1 MNLIRHRDRN
11 LAHGLTAV
19 GILAALAVGVPVAL
33 IRLGRALLDNANPFH
48 GATPPWTWHTTD
60 IGRVFGRALDSETI
74 LTTISRLGL
83 VLAWTAL
90 AVVLVSVVGEVRSL
104 RRHGVPLPHRVGF
117 GWSQAIARR
126 LAAGLLALSTV
137 LPAHHASAAPLTTRT
152 VVTQTVT
159 ASAPA
164 VSVPVVAPQS
174 AWTSHTVGKGDSL
187 YGIAGRLAGGDPVR
201 AREIAQ
207 QILDRNLGCTM
218 NDGHTFTTPGII
230 NTGWQLDTPSPTAAD
245 TYVVVEGDN
254 YWDIARHHHNQA
266 TTPTDD
272 DIATETATLMEANVE
287 QLGGRSPA
295 SMLYPGDIL
304 TIPNHDLQPPFVE
317 PPTVEVQVAPTV
329 TPMPTTSPTTLPPPA
344 TTPPP
349 VTTTK
354 PLSTTFT
361 TQASNTTVTPQ
372 PSTEASDRRIEQV
385 DTTAPNP
392 WRNLAIA
399 SLFATGI
406 TATIIR
412 LRRRRLAQRKPGHRL
427 TTATA
432 TVAATETVMRAEAK
446 PDRITALHHLLAGL
460 PGHGKLDGQQ
470 PLIRAVQHNDD
481 GVELLWNEPQARPPK
496 PWATT
501 DGGWS
506 WRTPWPTNPPAAVR
520 VAPILPALV
529 PLGKRPDGSELLLDL
544 EAAGSLTIEGTPEHT
559 TAFIRQL
566 VLSLAASPLADNL
579 DLMTIDLA
587 IPGSEHLERIRTT
600 TTETATGWLTART
613 TETAAALA
621 KAKVPSTFAARLL
634 GRHHDEWE
642 PLIVATATTNDH
654 ADQLAAVAASG
665 SGAVVITTASSLAGE
680 RIILHSDDSAVW
692 VGPNVT
698 FAPSLLPIDAAE
710 DLAELLDH
718 AENAEEHL
726 VLHDKPHTVEPEDD
740 RPIDGAEC
748 EEGYDVLVRVIG
760 EVDVQGCNKHLTDAE
775 IELLALLA
783 TLRPDGPINI
793 DRLATLLAHDEW
805 KTPKIRSI
813 QARISHLR
821 GKLGTASDGTPLL
834 PDSRAATGNAGR
846 YLLSPRIVTDIDLL
860 DRAYQHAQTLPSS
873 EAIQV
878 LNDVLK
884 MVRGKPY
891 TARAGYTWAYDEH
904 AATRAEQAIGDVASS
919 LIELLA
925 ETGNTKAAHAAADRA
940 SKAFDD
946 PAGELPFRRI
956 EHETHGVDPSDLS
969 DDRGAFYSA
978 RLAAYIDQ
986 HDPTGEEHFDIA
998 PEPSRT

>member
-1 MNLIRHRDRN
+1 MNLIRRRDRN
-11 LAHGLTAV
+11 LAHGLTALTL
-19 GILAALAVGVPVAL
+19 ITALVFGVPALL
-33 IRLGRALLDNANPFH
+33 IRLGRALLDSANPFH
-48 GATPPWTWHTTD
+48 GATPPWAWRTSD

-74 LTTISRLGL
+74 LTTISRCGL
-83 VLAWTAL
+83 TLAWTAL

-126 LAAGLLALSTV
+126 LAAGLLALSTM
-137 LPAHHASAAPLTTRT
+137 LPAHHATAAPLTTRT
-152 VVTQTVT
+152 VVTQTVKT
-159 ASAPA
+159 SAPA
-164 VSVPVVAPQS
+164 VSVPVVESQS
-174 AWTSHTVGKGDSL
+174 VWTSHTVGKGDSL
-187 YGIAGRLAGGDPVR
+187 YSIAGRLAGGDPVR

-207 QILDRNLGCTM
+207 QILDRNLGRTM
-218 NDGHTFTTPGII
+218 NDGHTFATPGII
-230 NTGWQLDTPSPTAAD
+230 NTGWQLDTPSPTAGD
-245 TYVVVEGDN
+245 TYLVVEGDN

-266 TTPTDD
+266 TTPSDEE
-272 DIATETATLMEANVE
+272 IATETAALMDANVE
-287 QLGGRSPA
+287 QLGGRSPV

-304 TIPNHDLQPPFVE
+304 NLPNHDPQPPVE
-317 PPTVEVQVAPTV
+317 PPTDEVPTAPTV
-329 TPMPTTSPTTLPPPA
+329 APLPTTLPPPA
-344 TTPPP
+344 TTLPP
-349 VTTTK
+349 VTTTT
-354 PLSTTFT
+354 PLPTTTAVAKMSTIVE
-361 TQASNTTVTPQ
+361 A
-372 PSTEASDRRIEQV
+372 STEAADRSIEQV
-385 DTTAPNP
+385 DTAASNP

-406 TATIIR
+406 TATVVR

-427 TTATA
+427 TTATPD
-432 TVAATETVMRAEAK
+432 VAATETVMRAEAQ

-460 PGHGKLDGQQ
+460 TGHGKLDGQQ

-496 PWATT
+496 PWMTT

-506 WRTPWPTNPPAAVR
+506 WRAPWPTNPPANVR
-520 VAPILPALV
+520 YAPILPALV

-544 EAAGSLTIEGTPEHT
+544 EAAGTLAIEGTPEHT
-559 TAFIRQL
+559 TTFIRQL
-566 VLSLAASPLADNL
+566 VVSLAASPLAENL
-579 DLMTIDLA
+579 DLITIDLD
-587 IPGSEHLERIRTT
+587 IPGSAHLERIRTT
-600 TTETATGWLTART
+600 TPETATEWLTART

-634 GRHHDEWE
+634 ARHHDEWE
-642 PLIVATATTNDH
+642 PLIVATATTNNH
-654 ADQLAAVAASG
+654 TGQLTVAAASG
-665 SGAVVITTASSLAGE
+665 SGTIVITTAPGVAGE
-680 RIILHSDDSAVW
+680 HIFVHSADSALW

-698 FAPSLLPIDAAE
+698 FTPSLLPIDAAE

-726 VLHDKPHTVEPEDD
+726 VLHDAPHTVEHDD
-740 RPIDGAEC
+740 DLTINGAEF

-760 EVDVQGCNKHLTDAE
+760 EVDIQGCDEHLTDAE

-783 TLRPDGPINI
+783 SLRPDGPINI

-846 YLLSPRIVTDIDLL
+846 YLLSPRVVTDIDLL
-860 DRAYQHAQTLPSS
+860 DRAYQQAQTLPSS
-873 EAIQV
+873 EAVQV
-878 LNDVLK
+878 LSEALN

-904 AATRAEQAIGDVASS
+904 AATRAEQAIGDVATS

-925 ETGNTKAAHAAADRA
+925 ETGDTKAAHSAADRA
-940 SKAFDD
+940 SRAFDD

-956 EHETHGVDPSDLS
+956 EQRALTRSTDVSNE
-969 DDRGAFYSA
+969 RGASYSA
-978 RLAAYIDQ
+978 RLAAFIDQ
-986 HDPTGEEHFDIA
+986 YDPTGEDHYDIT

>member
-1 MNLIRHRDRN
+1 MNLIRRRDRN
-11 LAHGLTAV
+11 LAHGLTALTL
-19 GILAALAVGVPVAL
+19 ITALAVGVPAL
-33 IRLGRALLDNANPFH
+33 LMRLGRALLDSANPFH
-48 GATPPWTWHTTD
+48 GATSPWTWHTTD

-74 LTTISRLGL
+74 LTTISRTGL
-83 VLAWTAL
+83 TLAWVAL
-90 AVVLVSVVGEVRSL
+90 VVVLVSLVGEVRSL

-126 LAAGLLALSTV
+126 LAAGLLTLSTM
-137 LPAHHASAAPLTTRT
+137 LPAHHATAAPLATRT
-152 VVTQTVT
+152 VAIQTIPT
-159 ASAPA
+159 SAPA
-164 VSVPVVAPQS
+164 ASVPVVESQS
-174 AWTSHTVGKGDSL
+174 VWTSHTVGKGDSL
-187 YGIAGRLAGGDPVR
+187 YSIAGRLAGGDPVR

-207 QILDRNLGCTM
+207 QILDRNLGRTM
-218 NDGHTFTTPGII
+218 NDGHTFATPGII
-230 NTGWQLDTPSPTAAD
+230 NTGWQLDTPSPTAGD

-254 YWDIARHHHNQA
+254 YWDIARHHHDQA
-266 TTPTDD
+266 TTPTDEE
-272 DIATETATLMEANVE
+272 IATETAALMDANVE
-287 QLGGRSPA
+287 ELGGRAPA

-304 TIPNHDLQPPFVE
+304 NLPNHDLRPPPPVE
-317 PPTVEVQVAPTV
+317 LPKVEEPAAPTV
-329 TPMPTTSPTTLPPPA
+329 APMPTTLPPPA
-344 TTPPP
+344 TTLPP
-349 VTTTK
+349 VTTTT
-354 PLSTTFT
+354 PLPTTTAVAKTSTIVE
-361 TQASNTTVTPQ
+361 A
-372 PSTEASDRRIEQV
+372 STEAADRSIEQV
-385 DTTAPNP
+385 DTAAPNP

-460 PGHGKLDGQQ
+460 TSHGKLDGQQ

-481 GVELLWNEPQARPPK
+481 GVELLWNEPQARPSK
-496 PWATT
+496 PWSTT

-506 WRTPWPTNPPAAVR
+506 WRTPWPTNPAANVR
-520 VAPILPALV
+520 LAPILPALV

-587 IPGSEHLERIRTT
+587 IPGSEHLERIRSTT
-600 TTETATGWLTART
+600 AETATGWLTART

-654 ADQLAAVAASG
+654 ADQIAAVAASG
-665 SGAVVITTASSLAGE
+665 SGAVVITTAPSLAGE

-692 VGPNVT
+692 VGPNVIFT
-698 FAPSLLPIDAAE
+698 PSLLPIDAAE
-710 DLAELLDH
+710 NLAELLDH

-726 VLHDKPHTVEPEDD
+726 VLHDVPPTVEHDD
-740 RPIDGAEC
+740 DHTINGAEF
-748 EEGYDVLVRVIG
+748 EEGYEVLVRVIG
-760 EVDVQGCNKHLTDAE
+760 EVDIQGCDEHLTDAE

-783 TLRPDGPINI
+783 SLRPDGPINI

-846 YLLSPRIVTDIDLL
+846 YLLSSRVVTDIDLL
-860 DRAYQHAQTLPSS
+860 DRAYQQAQTLPSS

-878 LNDVLK
+878 LNDALH

-904 AATRAEQAIGDVASS
+904 AATRAEQAVGDVASR

-925 ETGNTKAAHAAADRA
+925 ETGNTKAAHAAANQA

-956 EHETHGVDPSDLS
+956 EHETFRNDPTDITNE
-969 DDRGAFYSA
+969 RGATYSA
-978 RLAAYIDQ
+978 KLAAFIDQ
-986 HDPTGEEHFDIA
+986 HDPDGEDYFNIP

>member
-11 LAHGLTAV
+11 LAHGLTA
-19 GILAALAVGVPVAL
+19 LTLLTALAIGMPAL
-33 IRLGRALLDNANPFH
+33 LMRLGRALLDSANPFH
-48 GATPPWTWHTTD
+48 GATPPWAWHTSD
-60 IGRVFGRALDSETI
+60 IRRVFGRALDSETI

-83 VLAWTAL
+83 TLAWSAL

-126 LAAGLLALSTV
+126 LAAGLLALSTM
-137 LPAHHASAAPLTTRT
+137 LPAHHATAAPLAART

-159 ASAPA
+159 TSAPA
-164 VSVPVVAPQS
+164 VSVPVVEPQLV
-174 AWTSHTVGKGDSL
+174 WTSHTVAKGDSL
-187 YGIAGRLAGGDPVR
+187 YSIAGRLAVGDAVR

-207 QILDRNLGCTM
+207 QILDRNLGRTM
-218 NDGHTFTTPGII
+218 NDGQTFTTPGII
-230 NTGWQLDTPSPTAAD
+230 NTGWQLDTPSPIAGDA
-245 TYVVVEGDN
+245 YVVVEGDS
-254 YWDIARHHHNQA
+254 YWDIARHHHDQA
-266 TTPTDD
+266 TTPTDEE
-272 DIATETATLMEANVE
+272 IATETAALMEANVE

-295 SMLYPGDIL
+295 SILYPGDTL
-304 TIPNHDLQPPFVE
+304 TLPNHDLQQQPPPDE
-317 PPTVEVQVAPTV
+317 PPKVEVPVE
-329 TPMPTTSPTTLPPPA
+329 TSVSPLPTTLPPPA
-344 TTPPP
+344 TTLPP
-349 VTTTK
+349 VTTTA
-354 PLSTTFT
+354 PLLTTFT
-361 TQASNTTVTPQ
+361 TQAPNTTAMPQ
-372 PSTEASDRRIEQV
+372 PTTESSDRSIEQL
-385 DTTAPNP
+385 DTAAPNP
-392 WRNLAIA
+392 WRDLAIA

-406 TATIIR
+406 TATIVR

-427 TTATA
+427 TTATRE
-432 TVAATETVMRAEAK
+432 VAATETVMRAEAK
-446 PDRITALHHLLAGL
+446 PDRIAALHHLLAGL
-460 PGHGKLDGQQ
+460 TGHGKLDGKQ

-496 PWATT
+496 PWTTT

-506 WRTPWPTNPPAAVR
+506 WRTPWPTTPPANVR
-520 VAPILPALV
+520 LTPILPALV

-544 EAAGSLTIEGTPEHT
+544 ESAGSLAIEGNPEHI

-566 VLSLAASPLADNL
+566 VVSLAASQLADNI
-579 DLMTIDLA
+579 DLMTIDLDV
-587 IPGSEHLERIRTT
+587 PGREHLERIRTT
-600 TTETATGWLTART
+600 TAETATQWLTARS

-634 GRHHDEWE
+634 GRRHDEWE
-642 PLIVATATTNDH
+642 PLIVATATNSNY
-654 ADQLAAVAASG
+654 ADQLVAAATSG
-665 SGAVVITTASSLAGE
+665 SGTIVITTGPTPVGE
-680 RIILHSDDSAVW
+680 HIVLHSADSAVW

-698 FAPSLLPIDAAE
+698 FTPSLLPIDAAE

-726 VLHDKPHTVEPEDD
+726 VLHDAAHAVAYDD
-740 RPIDGAEC
+740 DVTINGADDA
-748 EEGYDVLVRVIG
+748 EGYDVLVRVIG
-760 EVDVQGCNKHLTDAE
+760 EVDVQGCNEHLTDAE

-783 TLRPDGPINI
+783 SLRPDGPINI

-860 DRAYQHAQTLPSS
+860 DRAYQHAQSLPSS
-873 EAIQV
+873 EAIHI
-878 LNDVLK
+878 LNEALN

-891 TARAGYTWAYDEH
+891 TARVGYTWAYDEH

-925 ETGNTKAAHAAADRA
+925 ETGNTKAAHAAAARA

-946 PAGELPFRRI
+946 PAGELPFRRV
-956 EHETHGVDPSDLS
+956 EHMGTDPADITSE
-969 DDRGAFYSA
+969 RGATYSA
-978 RLAAYIDQ
+978 RLTAFIDQ
-986 HDPTGEEHFDIA
+986 HDPTGDDQFKITA
-998 PEPSRT
+998 EPSRT

>member
-11 LAHGLTAV
+11 LAHGLTA
-19 GILAALAVGVPVAL
+19 LTLLTALVIGVPAL
-33 IRLGRALLDNANPFH
+33 LMRLGRALLDSGNPFH
-48 GATPPWTWHTTD
+48 GATPPWTWHTSD
-60 IGRVFGRALDSETI
+60 IRRVVDRAVDSETI

-83 VLAWTAL
+83 TLAWSAL

-104 RRHGVPLPHRVGF
+104 HRHGVPLPHRVGF
-117 GWSQAIARR
+117 GCSQAIARR
-126 LAAGLLALSTV
+126 LAAGLLALSTT
-137 LPAHHASAAPLTTRT
+137 LPAHHASAAPLATRT

-164 VSVPVVAPQS
+164 ASVPVVETQS
-174 AWTSHTVGKGDSL
+174 VWTRHTVAKGDSL
-187 YGIAGRLAGGDPVR
+187 YSIAGRLAGGDPVR

-207 QILDRNLGCTM
+207 QILDRNLGRTM
-218 NDGHTFTTPGII
+218 NDGRTFTTPGII
-230 NTGWQLDTPSPTAAD
+230 NTGWQLDTPNPTAGD

-254 YWDIARHHHNQA
+254 YWDIARHHHDQA
-266 TTPTDD
+266 TTPTDEE
-272 DIATETATLMEANVE
+272 IATETAALMDANDE
-287 QLGGRSPA
+287 QLGGRAPA

-304 TIPNHDLQPPFVE
+304 NLPNHDLRPPLPVE
-317 PPTVEVQVAPTV
+317 LLPVDEPAAPNVAL
-329 TPMPTTSPTTLPPPA
+329 MPTTLPPPA
-344 TTPPP
+344 TTLPP
-349 VTTTK
+349 VTTTT
-354 PLSTTFT
+354 PLSTTT
-361 TQASNTTVTPQ
+361 GVAKTSTIVEA
-372 PSTEASDRRIEQV
+372 STEAADRSIEQV
-385 DTTAPNP
+385 DTAAPNP

-427 TTATA
+427 ATGTA
-432 TVAATETVMRAEAK
+432 TVATTETVMRAEAK

-460 PGHGKLDGQQ
+460 TGHGKLDGKQ
-470 PLIRAVQHNDD
+470 PLIRAVQHNDG

-496 PWATT
+496 PWTTT

-506 WRTPWPTNPPAAVR
+506 WRTPWPTTPPANVR
-520 VAPILPALV
+520 LAPILPALV

-559 TAFIRQL
+559 IAFIRQL
-566 VLSLAASPLADNL
+566 VMSLAASPLADNI
-579 DLMTIDLA
+579 DLMTIDLDV
-587 IPGSEHLERIRTT
+587 PGSGHLERIRTT
-600 TTETATGWLTART
+600 TGATATEWLTART
-613 TETAAALA
+613 AETAVALT

-642 PLIVATATTNDH
+642 PLIVATAATNNH
-654 ADQLAAVAASG
+654 ADQLTAAATPG
-665 SGAVVITTASSLAGE
+665 NGTIVITVAPGVAGE
-680 RIILHSDDSAVW
+680 HIVFHSADSAVW

-698 FAPSLLPIDAAE
+698 FTPSLLPIDAAQ
-710 DLAELLDH
+710 DLAELMEH

-726 VLHDKPHTVEPEDD
+726 VLHDAPHT
-740 RPIDGAEC
+740 AEHDYDTTINGVDF
-748 EEGYDVLVRVIG
+748 EQGYDVLVRVIG
-760 EVDVQGCNKHLTDAE
+760 EVDVQGCNEHLTDAE

-783 TLRPDGPINI
+783 SLRPDGPINI

-821 GKLGTASDGTPLL
+821 GKLGTANDGTPLL

-860 DRAYQHAQTLPSS
+860 DRAYQQAQTLPSS
-873 EAIQV
+873 EAVQV
-878 LNDVLK
+878 LNDALH

-904 AATRAEQAIGDVASS
+904 AATRAEQAIGDLASR

-925 ETGNTKAAHAAADRA
+925 ETGNTKAVHAAADRA

-956 EHETHGVDPSDLS
+956 EHNAVRADPTGIPNN
-969 DDRGAFYSA
+969 RGATYSA
-978 RLAAYIDQ
+978 KLAAFIDQ
-986 HDPTGEEHFDIA
+986 HDPTGEDHFNSS

>member
-11 LAHGLTAV
+11 LTHGLTA
-19 GILAALAVGVPVAL
+19 LTLLMSLAVGVPALL
-33 IRLGRALLDNANPFH
+33 IRLGRALLDSANPFH
-48 GATPPWTWHTTD
+48 GATPPWTWHASD

-74 LTTISRLGL
+74 LTTISRVGL
-83 VLAWTAL
+83 ILAWIAL

-104 RRHGVPLPHRVGF
+104 RRHGVSLPHRVGF

-126 LAAGLLALSTV
+126 LAAGVLALSTV
-137 LPAHHASAAPLTTRT
+137 LPAHHATAAPLATRT
-152 VVTQTVT
+152 VLTQTVGNT
-159 ASAPA
+159 PA
-164 VSVPVVAPQS
+164 VSVPVVEAQS
-174 AWTSHTVGKGDSL
+174 VWTSHTVAKGDSL
-187 YGIAGRLAGGDPVR
+187 YSIAGGLAGGDPVR

-207 QILDRNLGCTM
+207 QILDRNLGRTM

-230 NTGWQLDTPSPTAAD
+230 NTGWQLDTPSPIAAD
-245 TYVVVEGDN
+245 TYVVAEGDN

-266 TTPTDD
+266 TTPTDEEV
-272 DIATETATLMEANVE
+272 ATETEKLMEANVE
-287 QLGGRSPA
+287 QLGGRAPA

-304 TIPNHDLQPPFVE
+304 TLPNHDLQPPPVE
-317 PPTVEVQVAPTV
+317 PVIVEVPAARSVAPL
-329 TPMPTTSPTTLPPPA
+329 PRTSPMTLPPPA
-344 TTPPP
+344 RTLPATTTPLP
-349 VTTTK
+349 TTTAVA
-354 PLSTTFT
+354 TTRT
-361 TQASNTTVTPQ
+361 TAEV
-372 PSTEASDRRIEQV
+372 STEVSERAVEQV
-385 DTTAPNP
+385 DTAAPNP

-427 TTATA
+427 ATATA

-446 PDRITALHHLLAGL
+446 PDRITALHNLLAGL
-460 PGHGKLDGQQ
+460 TGHGKLDGKQ
-470 PLIRAVQHNDD
+470 PLVRAVQHNDD
-481 GVELLWNEPQARPPK
+481 GIELLWNEPQARPPK
-496 PWATT
+496 PWTTT

-506 WRTPWPTNPPAAVR
+506 WRTPWPTNPPANVR
-520 VAPILPALV
+520 LAPILPALV
-529 PLGKRPDGSELLLDL
+529 PLGKRPDGSEFLLDL
-544 EAAGSLTIEGTPEHT
+544 EAAGSLAIEGNPEQI

-566 VLSLAASPLADNL
+566 VVSLAASPLADNL
-579 DLMTIDLA
+579 DLITIDLD
-587 IPGSEHLERIRTT
+587 IPGSAHLERIRTT
-600 TTETATGWLTART
+600 TPETATEWLTART

-634 GRHHDEWE
+634 ARHHDEWE
-642 PLIVATATTNDH
+642 PLIVATATTNNH
-654 ADQLAAVAASG
+654 TDQFTAAATPG
-665 SGAVVITTASSLAGE
+665 SGTIVITAAPGVAGE
-680 RIILHSDDSAVW
+680 HIIVHSADSALW

-698 FAPSLLPIDAAE
+698 FTPSLLPIDAAE
-710 DLAELLDH
+710 DLAELMDH

-726 VLHDKPHTVEPEDD
+726 VLHDAPHTVEHDD
-740 RPIDGAEC
+740 DFTINGAEF

-760 EVDVQGCNKHLTDAE
+760 EVDIQGCDEHLTDAE

-783 TLRPDGPINI
+783 SLRPDGPINI

-846 YLLSPRIVTDIDLL
+846 YLLSPRVVTDIDLL

-878 LNDVLK
+878 LNDALNR
-884 MVRGKPY
+884 VRGKPY

-956 EHETHGVDPSDLS
+956 EHRALS
-969 DDRGAFYSA
+969 TDQPEITNDRGATYSA
-978 RLAAYIDQ
+978 KLAAFIDQ
-986 HDPTGEEHFDIA
+986 HDPTGENHFNIT

>member
-11 LAHGLTAV
+11 LAHGLTALTLLTT
-19 GILAALAVGVPVAL
+19 LAIGAPAVL
-33 IRLGRALLDNANPFH
+33 LRLGRALLDSANPFH

-74 LTTISRLGL
+74 LTTISRIGL
-83 VLAWTAL
+83 TLAWTAL

-126 LAAGLLALSTV
+126 LAAGLLALSTI
-137 LPAHHASAAPLTTRT
+137 LPAHHATAAPLTTRT

-159 ASAPA
+159 TSAPD
-164 VSVPVVAPQS
+164 VSVPVVETQS
-174 AWTSHTVGKGDSL
+174 VWRTHAVGKGDSL

-207 QILDRNLGCTM
+207 QILDRNLGRTM

-230 NTGWQLDTPSPTAAD
+230 NTGWQLETPSPTAGD

-254 YWDIARHHHNQA
+254 YWDIARHHHDQA
-266 TTPTDD
+266 TMPTDEE
-272 DIATETATLMEANVE
+272 IATETAALMDANVE
-287 QLGGRSPA
+287 QLGGRSPV

-304 TIPNHDLQPPFVE
+304 TLPNHDPQPPVE
-317 PPTVEVQVAPTV
+317 PPTDVVRTAPTIA
-329 TPMPTTSPTTLPPPA
+329 PLPTTLPPPA
-344 TTPPP
+344 TTLPP
-349 VTTTK
+349 VTTTT
-354 PLSTTFT
+354 PLPTTYT
-361 TQASNTTVTPQ
+361 TQASTTTAMPQ
-372 PSTEASDRRIEQV
+372 PTTEASDRSIEQV
-385 DTTAPNP
+385 DTAASNP

-412 LRRRRLAQRKPGHRL
+412 LRRRRLAQRKLGHRL

-432 TVAATETVMRAEAK
+432 TVAVTETVMRAEAK
-446 PDRITALHHLLAGL
+446 PDRINALHNLLAGL
-460 PGHGKLDGQQ
+460 TGHGKLDGHQ

-481 GVELLWNEPQARPPK
+481 GVELLWNEPQARPSK
-496 PWATT
+496 PWTTT

-506 WRTPWPTNPPAAVR
+506 WRTPWPTTPPANVR
-520 VAPILPALV
+520 LAPILPALV
-529 PLGKRPDGSELLLDL
+529 PLGKRPDGSELILDL
-544 EAAGSLTIEGTPEHT
+544 EAAGSLSIEGTPEDT

-566 VLSLAASPLADNL
+566 VVSLAASPLADNL
-579 DLMTIDLA
+579 DLMTIDLDV
-587 IPGSEHLERIRTT
+587 PGSEHLEHIRTT
-600 TTETATGWLTART
+600 TAETATQWLTARS

-634 GRHHDEWE
+634 GRRHDEWE
-642 PLIVATATTNDH
+642 PLIVATATTHNH
-654 ADQLAAVAASG
+654 ADRLAAAATSG
-665 SGAVVITTASSLAGE
+665 SGTIVITTAPNPVGE
-680 RIILHSDDSAVW
+680 HIILHSADGAVW

-698 FAPSLLPIDAAE
+698 FTPSLLPIDAAE

-726 VLHDKPHTVEPEDD
+726 VLHDAAHAVAYDD
-740 RPIDGAEC
+740 DVTINGAEF
-748 EEGYDVLVRVIG
+748 EAGYDVLVRVIG
-760 EVDVQGCNKHLTDAE
+760 EVDVQGCNEHLTDAE

-783 TLRPDGPINI
+783 SLRPDGPINI

-805 KTPKIRSI
+805 NTPKIRSI

-821 GKLGTASDGTPLL
+821 GKLGTAADGTPLL
-834 PDSRAATGNAGR
+834 PDSRAATGNPGR
-846 YLLSPRIVTDIDLL
+846 YLLSPRVVTDIDLL
-860 DRAYQHAQTLPSS
+860 DDAYQHAQSLPSS
-873 EAIQV
+873 EAIHI
-878 LNDVLK
+878 LNEALN

-904 AATRAEQAIGDVASS
+904 AATRAEQAIGDVASR

-946 PAGELPFRRI
+946 PAGEMPFRRI
-956 EHETHGVDPSDLS
+956 EHDAFNTDLITN
-969 DDRGAFYSA
+969 DRGATYSA
-978 RLAAYIDQ
+978 KLAAFIDQ
-986 HDPTGEEHFDIA
+986 HDPASEDHFNIS

>member
-11 LAHGLTAV
+11 LAHGLTALGV
-19 GILAALAVGVPVAL
+19 LTALAIGVPALL
-33 IRLGRALLDNANPFH
+33 IRLGRALLDSGNPFH

-60 IGRVFGRALDSETI
+60 ISHVFGQALDSETI

-90 AVVLVSVVGEVRSL
+90 AVVLVSVVGEVHSL

-117 GWSQAIARR
+117 GWSQAVARR
-126 LAAGLLALSTV
+126 LAAGLLALSTM
-137 LPAHHASAAPLTTRT
+137 LPAHHAAAAPLATRT
-152 VVTQTVT
+152 VVTQTVR
-159 ASAPA
+159 ASAPD
-164 VSVPVVAPQS
+164 VSVPVVETQS
-174 AWTSHTVGKGDSL
+174 VWMSHTVGKGDSL
-187 YGIAGRLAGGDPVR
+187 YGIAGRLAGGDPVL

-207 QILDRNLGCTM
+207 QILDRNLGRTM
-218 NDGHTFTTPGII
+218 NDGNTFNTPGII
-230 NTGWQLDTPSPTAAD
+230 NTGWQLDTPSPTARD
-245 TYVVVEGDN
+245 TYVVAEGDN
-254 YWDIARHHHNQA
+254 YWDIARHHHDQA
-266 TTPTDD
+266 TPPTNEE
-272 DIATETATLMEANVE
+272 IATETEILMDANVE

-304 TIPNHDLQPPFVE
+304 TLPNDDLQPPLPVE
-317 PPTVEVQVAPTV
+317 PSKVEVPAAPTGA
-329 TPMPTTSPTTLPPPA
+329 PLPTTSPATLPPPA
-344 TTPPP
+344 TTLPP
-349 VTTTK
+349 VTTTL
-354 PLSTTFT
+354 PTTTAVATTSTT
-361 TQASNTTVTPQ
+361 AEA
-372 PSTEASDRRIEQV
+372 STEVSEQAVEPV
-385 DTTAPNP
+385 DTAAPNP

-432 TVAATETVMRAEAK
+432 TVATTETVMRAEAK

-460 PGHGKLDGQQ
+460 TGHSKLDGQQ

-496 PWATT
+496 PWTTT

-506 WRTPWPTNPPAAVR
+506 WRTPWPTNPPANVR
-520 VAPILPALV
+520 PAPILPALV

-544 EAAGSLTIEGTPEHT
+544 EAAGTLTIEGNPEDT
-559 TAFIRQL
+559 IAFIRQL

-600 TTETATGWLTART
+600 TGETATEWLTART
-613 TETAAALA
+613 TETAAALTKA
-621 KAKVPSTFAARLL
+621 KAPSTFAARLL

-642 PLIVATATTNDH
+642 PLIVATATTNNH
-654 ADQLAAVAASG
+654 TDQLAEVAASG
-665 SGAVVITTASSLAGE
+665 SGAVIITTAPHLAAE
-680 RIILHSDDSAVW
+680 HIILHSADSAVW

-698 FAPSLLPIDAAE
+698 FTPSLLPIDVAE

-718 AENAEEHL
+718 VENAEEHL
-726 VLHDKPHTVEPEDD
+726 VLHDASHTVEHHDD
-740 RPIDGAEC
+740 HAIDGAEFD
-748 EEGYDVLVRVIG
+748 EGYDVLVRVIG
-760 EVDVQGCNKHLTDAE
+760 EVDVQGCNEHLTDAE

-783 TLRPDGPINI
+783 SLRPDGPINI

-821 GKLGTASDGTPLL
+821 GKLGTANDGTPLL

-846 YLLSPRIVTDIDLL
+846 YLLSPRVITDIDLL
-860 DRAYQHAQTLPSS
+860 DRAYQLAQTLPSS
-873 EAIQV
+873 EAIQILTEA
-878 LNDVLK
+878 LN

-891 TARAGYTWAYDEH
+891 TARAGHTWAYDEH
-904 AATRAEQAIGDVASS
+904 AATRAEQAVCDVASS

-925 ETGNTKAAHAAADRA
+925 ETGNTKAARAAADRA

-946 PAGELPFRRI
+946 PAAELPFRRI
-956 EHETHGVDPSDLS
+956 EHEALKTDPTDNS
-969 DDRGAFYSA
+969 DDRGATYSA
-978 RLAAYIDQ
+978 RLAAFIDQ
-986 HDPTGEEHFDIA
+986 HDPTGEAHFEIA
-998 PEPSRT
+998 PVPSRR

>member
-11 LAHGLTAV
+11 LAHGLTA
-19 GILAALAVGVPVAL
+19 LALLTALVIGVPAL
-33 IRLGRALLDNANPFH
+33 LMRLGRALLDSANPFH
-48 GATPPWTWHTTD
+48 GATPPWRWHTTD

-74 LTTISRLGL
+74 LTTIARLGL
-83 VLAWTAL
+83 ALAWSAL
-90 AVVLVSVVGEVRSL
+90 AVVLVSVVGEVHSL
-104 RRHGVPLPHRVGF
+104 RRHGVPLPHRMGF
-117 GWSQAIARR
+117 GWSQAVARR
-126 LAAGLLALSTV
+126 LAAGLLALSTI
-137 LPAHHASAAPLTTRT
+137 LPAHHATAAPLTTRT

-159 ASAPA
+159 TSAPD
-164 VSVPVVAPQS
+164 VSVPVVETQS
-174 AWTSHTVGKGDSL
+174 VWTSHTVGKGDSL
-187 YGIAGRLAGGDPVR
+187 YGIAARLAGGDPVR

-207 QILDRNLGCTM
+207 QILDRNLGRIM

-230 NTGWQLDTPSPTAAD
+230 NTGWQLDTPSPIGSD
-245 TYVVVEGDN
+245 TYVVVDGDN
-254 YWDIARHHHNQA
+254 YWDIARHHHDQA
-266 TTPTDD
+266 IAPTDE
-272 DIATETATLMEANVE
+272 DIAGETAALMDVNVE

-304 TIPNHDLQPPFVE
+304 TLPNHTQPPPVE
-317 PPTVEVQVAPTV
+317 PPARGATAVPVVAPT
-329 TPMPTTSPTTLPPPA
+329 PTTLPPPA
-344 TTPPP
+344 TTLPP
-349 VTTTK
+349 VTTTT
-354 PLSTTFT
+354 PLSTTLT
-361 TQASNTTVTPQ
+361 TQAPNTTATPQ
-372 PSTEASDRRIEQV
+372 PTTKASDRSIEQV
-385 DTTAPNP
+385 DTAAPNP

-406 TATIIR
+406 SATIIR

-432 TVAATETVMRAEAK
+432 TVATTETVMRAEAK
-446 PDRITALHHLLAGL
+446 PDRINALHHLLAGL
-460 PGHGKLDGQQ
+460 TGHGKLDGKQ

-481 GVELLWNEPQARPPK
+481 GVELLWNEPQARPSK
-496 PWATT
+496 PWTTT

-506 WRTPWPTNPPAAVR
+506 WRTPWPTNPPAGVR

-544 EAAGSLTIEGTPEHT
+544 EAAGSLTIEGSPEHT
-559 TAFIRQL
+559 SAFIRQL
-566 VLSLAASPLADNL
+566 VLSLAASPLADNI
-579 DLMTIDLA
+579 DLMTVDLDM
-587 IPGSEHLERIRTT
+587 PGSGHLERIRTT
-600 TTETATGWLTART
+600 TTETATEWLTART

-642 PLIVATATTNDH
+642 PLIVATATTNDN
-654 ADQLAAVAASG
+654 AEPLAEAAGSG
-665 SGAVVITTASSLAGE
+665 SGTIVITTAPHVAGE
-680 RIILHSDDSAVW
+680 RIILHSTESAVW

-698 FAPSLLPIDAAE
+698 FTPSLLPIDAAQ

-726 VLHDKPHTVEPEDD
+726 VLHDAAHAVERDD
-740 RPIDGAEC
+740 DGPINGAEFVD
-748 EEGYDVLVRVIG
+748 GYDVLVRVIG
-760 EVDVQGCNKHLTDAE
+760 EVDVQGCNEHLTDAE

-783 TLRPDGPINI
+783 SLRPDGPINI

-846 YLLSPRIVTDIDLL
+846 YLLSPRVVTDIDLL

-878 LNDVLK
+878 LNDALNL
-884 MVRGKPY
+884 VRGKPY

-919 LIELLA
+919 LIQLLA

-940 SKAFDD
+940 SKAFDNLT
-946 PAGELPFRRI
+946 GELPFRRI
-956 EHETHGVDPSDLS
+956 EHDALSTDPSDGFG
-969 DDRGAFYSA
+969 DRAATYSA
-978 RLAAYIDQ
+978 RLAAFIDQ
-986 HDPTGEEHFDIA
+986 HDPTGEDSFEIA
-998 PEPSRT
+998 PEPSRA

>member
-11 LAHGLTAV
+11 LAHGLTALTLLTT
-19 GILAALAVGVPVAL
+19 LAIGVPIL
-33 IRLGRALLDNANPFH
+33 LMRLGRALLDSANPFH
-48 GATPPWTWHTTD
+48 GATPPWAWRTSD
-60 IGRVFGRALDSETI
+60 IRRVFGRSLDSETI
-74 LTTISRLGL
+74 LATISRLGL
-83 VLAWTAL
+83 VLAWLAL

-126 LAAGLLALSTV
+126 LAAGLLALSTM
-137 LPAHHASAAPLTTRT
+137 LPAHHATAAPLSTRI

-164 VSVPVVAPQS
+164 ASVPVVETQS
-174 AWTSHTVGKGDSL
+174 VWTRHTVAKGDSL
-187 YGIAGRLAGGDPVR
+187 YSIAGRLAGGDSVQ

-207 QILDRNLGCTM
+207 QILDRNLGRTM

-230 NTGWQLDTPSPTAAD
+230 NTGWQLDTPNPIASD
-245 TYVVVEGDN
+245 TYAVVEGDN
-254 YWDIARHHHNQA
+254 YWDIARHHHEQPTA
-266 TTPTDD
+266 PTDEE
-272 DIATETATLMEANVE
+272 IASETAMLMEANVE

-304 TIPNHDLQPPFVE
+304 TIPNHDLPPPLPVE
-317 PPTVEVQVAPTV
+317 PSKVEVPAAPTLR
-329 TPMPTTSPTTLPPPA
+329 PMPTTSPTTLPPPA
-344 TTPPP
+344 TTLPP
-349 VTTTK
+349 VTTTL
-354 PLSTTFT
+354 PTTTAVATSSTT
-361 TQASNTTVTPQ
+361 A
-372 PSTEASDRRIEQV
+372 EASTDVSEQPIEQV
-385 DTTAPNP
+385 DTAAPSP

-406 TATIIR
+406 TATIVR
-412 LRRRRLAQRKPGHRL
+412 LRRRRLAQRKSGHRL
-427 TTATA
+427 ATATA

-446 PDRITALHHLLAGL
+446 PDRITALHHLFAALT
-460 PGHGKLDGQQ
+460 GHGKLEGQQ
-470 PLIRAVQHNDD
+470 PLIRAVQHNDN
-481 GVELLWNEPQARPPK
+481 GVELLWNEPQARPSK
-496 PWATT
+496 PWTTT

-506 WRTPWPTNPPAAVR
+506 WRTPWPTNPPANIR
-520 VAPILPALV
+520 LAPILPALV

-544 EAAGSLTIEGTPEHT
+544 EAAGSLTIEGIPEDT
-559 TAFIRQL
+559 IAFIRQL
-566 VLSLAASPLADNL
+566 VLSLAASPLADNI

-600 TTETATGWLTART
+600 TGETATEWLTART
-613 TETAAALA
+613 TETAAALT

-634 GRHHDEWE
+634 GRHHDDWE
-642 PLIVATATTNDH
+642 PLIVATATTNTH
-654 ADQLAAVAASG
+654 ADQLAAEAVSG

-680 RIILHSDDSAVW
+680 RIILHSADSAVW

-698 FAPSLLPIDAAE
+698 FTPSLLPIDAAE

-718 AENAEEHL
+718 VENAEEHI
-726 VLHDKPHTVEPEDD
+726 VLQDAPNAVEHDDD
-740 RPIDGAEC
+740 RTIDGADVV
-748 EEGYDVLVRVIG
+748 EGYDVLVRVIG
-760 EVDVQGCNKHLTDAE
+760 EVDVQGCNEHLTDAE

-783 TLRPDGPINI
+783 SLRPDGPINI

-821 GKLGTASDGTPLL
+821 GKLGTANDGTPLL

-846 YLLSPRIVTDIDLL
+846 YLLSPRVVTDMDLL
-860 DRAYQHAQTLPSS
+860 DRAYHHAQTLPSS

-878 LNDVLK
+878 LNEALSL
-884 MVRGKPY
+884 VRGKPY

-904 AATRAEQAIGDVASS
+904 ATTRAEQAIGDVASS

-956 EHETHGVDPSDLS
+956 EYETLYTGPTDIPS
-969 DDRGAFYSA
+969 DRGATYST
-978 RLAAYIDQ
+978 RLAAFIDQ
-986 HDPTGEEHFDIA
+986 HDPTGEANFDMSS
-998 PEPSRT
+998 EPSHI

>member
-11 LAHGLTAV
+11 LAHGLTALGV
-19 GILAALAVGVPVAL
+19 LTALAIGVPALL
-33 IRLGRALLDNANPFH
+33 IRLGRVLLDSGNPFH
-48 GATPPWTWHTTD
+48 GATPPWRWHTTD

-74 LTTISRLGL
+74 LTTISRFGL
-83 VLAWTAL
+83 VLAWSAL
-90 AVVLVSVVGEVRSL
+90 AVVLVSVVGEVHSL

-117 GWSQAIARR
+117 GWSQAVARR
-126 LAAGLLALSTV
+126 LAAGLLALSTI
-137 LPAHHASAAPLTTRT
+137 LPAHHATAAPLTTRT

-159 ASAPA
+159 TSAPD
-164 VSVPVVAPQS
+164 VSVPVVETQS
-174 AWTSHTVGKGDSL
+174 VWTSHTVGKGDSL
-187 YGIAGRLAGGDPVR
+187 YRIAGRLAGGDPIL

-207 QILDRNLGCTM
+207 QILDRNLGRTM
-218 NDGHTFTTPGII
+218 NDGNTFNTPGII
-230 NTGWQLDTPSPTAAD
+230 NTGWQLDTPSPIARD
-245 TYVVVEGDN
+245 IYVVVEGDN
-254 YWDIARHHHNQA
+254 YWDIARHHHDEA
-266 TTPTDD
+266 TAPTDEE
-272 DIATETATLMEANVE
+272 IAIETAMLMAANVE

-304 TIPNHDLQPPFVE
+304 TLPNHDQPPLAVE
-317 PPTVEVQVAPTV
+317 PPTIELPVAPSV
-329 TPMPTTSPTTLPPPA
+329 APMPTTSPATFPPPA
-344 TTPPP
+344 TTLPP
-349 VTTTK
+349 VSTTTPVPTTIAVAK
-354 PLSTTFT
+354 TSTIAEAM
-361 TQASNTTVTPQ
+361 TQAS
-372 PSTEASDRRIEQV
+372 DRSIEQV
-385 DTTAPNP
+385 DTAAPNP
-392 WRNLAIA
+392 WRNLVIA

-406 TATIIR
+406 TATIVR

-427 TTATA
+427 TTATPAVA
-432 TVAATETVMRAEAK
+432 TTETVMRAEAK
-446 PDRITALHHLLAGL
+446 PDRIIALRRLLAGL
-460 PGHGKLDGQQ
+460 TGHGKLDGHQ
-470 PLIRAVQHNDD
+470 PLVRAVQHNDG

-496 PWATT
+496 PWTTT

-506 WRTPWPTNPPAAVR
+506 WRTPWPTNPPAGVR

-544 EAAGSLTIEGTPEHT
+544 EAAGTVTIEGTPENT

-566 VLSLAASPLADNL
+566 VLSLAASPLADNI
-579 DLMTIDLA
+579 DLMTIEIA
-587 IPGSEHLERIRTT
+587 IPGSGHLERIRT
-600 TTETATGWLTART
+600 ATPEAAMTWMIART

-642 PLIVATATTNDH
+642 PLIVATATTDNNVDR
-654 ADQLAAVAASG
+654 LAAAASG
-665 SGAVVITTASSLAGE
+665 SGTVAITTSPHVAGE
-680 RIILHSDDSAVW
+680 HIILNGADSAVW

-698 FAPSLLPIDAAE
+698 FAPSLLPVDAAE
-710 DLAELLDH
+710 DIAELLDH
-718 AENAEEHL
+718 AENAEERL
-726 VLHDKPHTVEPEDD
+726 VLHDAAHTVEHDD
-740 RPIDGAEC
+740 SHTIDVV
-748 EEGYDVLVRVIG
+748 EGYDVLVRVIG
-760 EVDVQGCNKHLTDAE
+760 EVDVQGCNEHLTDAE

-783 TLRPDGPINI
+783 SLRPDGPINI

-846 YLLSPRIVTDIDLL
+846 YLLSTRVITDIDLL
-860 DRAYQHAQTLPSS
+860 DRAYQNAQTLQSS
-873 EAIQV
+873 EAIQILADA
-878 LNDVLK
+878 LN

-925 ETGNTKAAHAAADRA
+925 ETGNTKAARAAADRA

-956 EHETHGVDPSDLS
+956 EHQALS
-969 DDRGAFYSA
+969 ADRADTSNERGATYSA
-978 RLAAYIDQ
+978 RLAAFVDQ
-986 HDPTGEEHFDIA
+986 HDPTGEDHFDIS

>member
-1 MNLIRHRDRN
+1 MNLTIRHRDRN
-11 LAHGLTAV
+11 LAQGLTALT
-19 GILAALAVGVPVAL
+19 ILATLAIGVPVL
-33 IRLGRALLDNANPFH
+33 LMRLGRALLDSANPFH
-48 GATPPWTWHTTD
+48 GATPPWTWHASD

-74 LTTISRLGL
+74 LATISRLGL
-83 VLAWTAL
+83 ILAWTAL
-90 AVVLVSVVGEVRSL
+90 AVVLVSVVGEMRSL

-126 LAAGLLALSTV
+126 LAAGLLALSTM
-137 LPAHHASAAPLTTRT
+137 LPAHHATAAPLTTRT

-159 ASAPA
+159 NSAPD
-164 VSVPVVAPQS
+164 VSVPVVEPQS
-174 AWTSHTVGKGDSL
+174 AWTSHTVAKGDSL

-207 QILDRNLGCTM
+207 QILDRNLGRTM

-230 NTGWQLDTPSPTAAD
+230 NTGWQLDTPSPTAGD

-254 YWDIARHHHNQA
+254 YWDIARHHHDQA
-266 TTPTDD
+266 TTPTDEE
-272 DIATETATLMEANVE
+272 IATETAALMDANVE
-287 QLGGRSPA
+287 QLGGRAPA

-304 TIPNHDLQPPFVE
+304 TLPNHTQPPPVE
-317 PPTVEVQVAPTV
+317 PPTSEVPAVPTV
-329 TPMPTTSPTTLPPPA
+329 VTQPTSPATLPPPA
-344 TTPPP
+344 TTLPP
-349 VTTTK
+349 VTTTT

-361 TQASNTTVTPQ
+361 TSASNTTAMPQ
-372 PSTEASDRRIEQV
+372 PTTEASDRTIEQV
-385 DTTAPNP
+385 DAASPNP
-392 WRNLAIA
+392 WRNLAIT

-427 TTATA
+427 ATATA
-432 TVAATETVMRAEAK
+432 TVAATETAMRAEAK
-446 PDRITALHHLLAGL
+446 PDRITALHHFLAGL
-460 PGHGKLDGQQ
+460 TGHGKLDGQQ
-470 PLIRAVQHNDD
+470 PLIRAVQHNDE

-506 WRTPWPTNPPAAVR
+506 WRTPWPTNPPAAVC

-544 EAAGSLTIEGTPEHT
+544 EAAGSLSIEGTPEYT
-559 TAFIRQL
+559 TAFIHQL

-579 DLMTIDLA
+579 DLMTIDLT

-600 TTETATGWLTART
+600 TTETATTWLTARA
-613 TETAAALA
+613 TETASALT

-642 PLIVATATTNDH
+642 PLIVATATTNNH
-654 ADQLAAVAASG
+654 TERLAEAAASG
-665 SGAVVITTASSLAGE
+665 SGAVVITTTPDIASE
-680 RIILHSDDSAVW
+680 HIILHGADSAVW

-698 FAPSLLPIDAAE
+698 FTPSLLPTDAAQ
-710 DLAELLDH
+710 DLAEMLDH
-718 AENAEEHL
+718 AENAKEHL
-726 VLHDKPHTVEPEDD
+726 VFHDAAHAIEHDD
-740 RPIDGAEC
+740 DGTINGAEI
-748 EEGYDVLVRVIG
+748 EDSYDVLVRVIG
-760 EVDVQGCNKHLTDAE
+760 EVDVQGCNEHLTDAE

-783 TLRPDGPINI
+783 SLRPDGPINI

-846 YLLSPRIVTDIDLL
+846 YLLSPRVVTDIDLL
-860 DRAYQHAQTLPSS
+860 DRAYQHAQSLPSS
-873 EAIQV
+873 EAVQV
-878 LNDVLK
+878 LNDALN

-904 AATRAEQAIGDVASS
+904 AATRAEQAIGDVAST

-940 SKAFDD
+940 SKAFDN
-946 PAGELPFRRI
+946 PAAELPFRRI
-956 EHETHGVDPSDLS
+956 EHESLKSDAT
-969 DDRGAFYSA
+969 DNHNDRSATYSS
-978 RLAAYIDQ
+978 RLAAFIDQ
-986 HDPTGEEHFDIA
+986 HDPTGENHFEIVA
-998 PEPSRT
+998 EPNRT